1 MFDNPCRQAARDG
14 AIKGGELT
22 LKQVF
27 GSQVQVLRKRQR
39 WTQAKLAEKVGL
51 SLEMIGMLERG
62 RAAPSL
68 ATIEKLS
75 SVLGVP
81 APVLLG
87 GAQAGTTAHLGGN
100 EIIERIF
107 QMLSTAR
114 DEDLDGIERVIVA
127 LLGSGSSAFKKEAQ
141 VSSVNTVTA

>member
-1 MFDNPCRQAARDG
+1 M
-14 AIKGGELT
+14 K

-39 WTQAKLAEKVGL
+39 WTQAKLAEKAGL

-75 SVLGVP
+75 DVLGVP
-81 APVLLG
+81 SPVLLG
-87 GAQAGTTAHLGGN
+87 GAQAGATAHLGGN
-100 EIIERIF
+100 EVIERIF

-114 DEDLDGIERVIVA
+114 DEELDGIERVIAA
-127 LLGSGSSAFKKEAQ
+127 LIGGGSGASEKEAQ
-141 VSSVNTVTA
+141 VPGANSATA

>member
-1 MFDNPCRQAARDG
+1 M
-14 AIKGGELT
+14 K
-22 LKQVF
+22 LKQIF
-27 GSQVQVLRKRQR
+27 GSQVQILRKRQR
-39 WTQAKLAEKVGL
+39 WTQAELAKKAGL

-75 SVLGVP
+75 DVLGVP
-81 APVLLG
+81 SPVLLG
-87 GAQAGTTAHLGGN
+87 GEHAGAAAHLGGN

-114 DEDLDGIERVIVA
+114 DEDLDGIERVVAA
-127 LLGSGSSAFKKEAQ
+127 LLGGGRGALEQDVQASD
-141 VSSVNTVTA
+141 VDTVTA